1 MNHTPV
7 DDLEILRC
15 PHCGAALEAV
25 AGGASCAAGHHHDRA
40 KQGYLGLRVAARGLG
55 APAAGDTAEMVDA
68 RERFQGAGHHDAIAA
83 AVRDAAVGALAPGGA
98 VLPGGELLP
107 GDAEPVDALAAA
119 GPDGWV
125 VDLAGGPGWHPSH
138 VLDALPGMRG
148 LLLDASAVAVRRALR
163 SHPRIAAATADLRA
177 RIPIGDGAAA
187 LVLKVFAPGPPTEI
201 TRVLASGGVLVAAI
215 PEPDHHRELV
225 QPLKLLRV
233 PAGKANELVAALPA
247 LTEEARVTVRETI
260 TVDRAAAADAV
271 FMGPNAFHQKREQ
284 VEAALAAGPEVRD
297 LTVAVTVVTLRRPA

>member
-125 VDLAGGPGWHPSH
+125 VDLAGGPGWHLSH
-138 VLDALPGMRG
+138 ALDALPGMRG

>member
-1 MNHTPV
+1 MNTAPV
-7 DDLEILRC
+7 DGLEILRC

-83 AVRDAAVGALAPGGA
+83 AVRDAAVGALSPVGSGSAE
-98 VLPGGELLP
+98 VL
-107 GDAEPVDALAAA
+107 VDA
-119 GPDGWV
+119 GPEGWV
-125 VDLAGGPGWHPSH
+125 VDLAGGPGWHLSH

-233 PAGKANELVAALPA
+233 PAGKANELVAALPE
-247 LTEEARVTVRETI
+247 LEEVARVTVRATVR
-260 TVDRAAAADAV
+260 VDRAAAADAV

>member
-1 MNHTPV
+1 MNTAPV
-7 DDLEILRC
+7 DGLEILRC

-125 VDLAGGPGWHPSH
+125 VDLAGGPGWHLSH

-233 PAGKANELVAALPA
+233 PAGKADELVAALPE
-247 LTEEARVTVRETI
+247 LEEVARVTVRATVR
-260 TVDRAAAADAV
+260 VDRAAAADAV

>member
-1 MNHTPV
+1 MNTAPV

-25 AGGASCAAGHHHDRA
+25 AGGASCTAGHHHDRA

-83 AVRDAAVGALAPGGA
+83 AVRDAAVAG
-98 VLPGGELLP
+98 LLP
-107 GDAEPVDALAAA
+107 TGSGAADTRPA
-119 GPDGWV
+119 IDPHGWV
-125 VDLAGGPGWHPSH
+125 VDLAGGPGWHLSH
-138 VLDALPGMRG
+138 ILDALPGMRG

-177 RIPIGDGAAA
+177 RIPIGDGAAS
-187 LVLKVFAPGPPTEI
+187 LVLKVFAPGPPAEI
-201 TRVLASGGVLVAAI
+201 TRVLAPCGVLVAAI
-215 PEPDHHRELV
+215 PEPEHHRELV
-225 QPLKLLRV
+225 QPLKLLKV
-233 PAGKANELVAALPA
+233 PAGKADELVAALPG
-247 LTEEARVTVRETI
+247 LDEVARVTVRETVC
-260 TVDRAAAADAV
+260 VDRAAAADAV

-284 VEAALAAGPEVRD
+284 VEAALAAGPEARD
-297 LTVAVTVVTLRRPA
+297 LTVAVTVVTLRRPH